1 MSYKGSHFHRI
12 FWDFMIQGGDILGG
26 SSQGVSS
33 AFGGA
38 FPDEAPGLELYHDR
52 PGLLG
57 MANSG
62 PDTNGSQFYI
72 TTAPASW
79 LDGEH
84 VIFGEVLE
92 GREVVMAIEHC
103 ASQSGEPSQRVIVA
117 GCGEL

>member
-1 MSYKGSHFHRI
+1 
-12 FWDFMIQGGDILGG
+12 MIQGGDIVSGDG
-26 SSQGVSS
+26 QGVCS
-33 AFGGA
+33 AFGGT
-38 FPDEAPGLELYHDR
+38 FPDEAHGLELYHDR

-72 TTAPASW
+72 TTAAASW

-92 GREVVMAIEHC
+92 GREVVLEIERC
-103 ASQSGEPSQRVIVA
+103 ASQSGEPSQRVFVA
-117 GCGEL
+117 DCGAL